1 MSILSSTKIGAVN
14 IPLTRKILLEK
25 GYVKVVPEYRRS
37 VRRSTSRT
45 NSFFQSNR
53 YKYDKKHYLTVK
65 EINIDTDEEK
75 VNIFVDLR
83 FNLENRTGK
92 TMYTNYVIRCFE
104 LKTVADLHEIH
115 RIWKEQNQRK
125 KVKLINAFVN
135 KRNSMK

>member
-25 GYVKVVPEYRRS
+25 GYVKVVPENRR
-37 VRRSTSRT
+37 VFSRG
-45 NSFFQSNR
+45 FQSNR

-65 EINIDTDEEK
+65 ERNIDTDEEE
-75 VNIFVDLR
+75 VHVFIDILS
-83 FNLENRTGK
+83 NLENRTGRIFS
-92 TMYTNYVIRCFE
+92 NYVIRCFE
-104 LKTVADLHEIH
+104 LKTVADLHEVH

-135 KRNSMK
+135 KRNSRK

>member
-25 GYVKVVPEYRRS
+25 GYVKVVPEYRRGF
-37 VRRSTSRT
+37 SRG
-45 NSFFQSNR
+45 FQSNR

-65 EINIDTDEEK
+65 ERNIDTEEEE
-75 VNIFVDLR
+75 VHVFIDILY
-83 FNLENRTGK
+83 NLENRTGK
-92 TMYTNYVIRCFE
+92 IFSNYVIRCFE

-135 KRNSMK
+135 KRK

>member
-25 GYVKVVPEYRRS
+25 GYVKVVPENRR
-37 VRRSTSRT
+37 VFSRG
-45 NSFFQSNR
+45 FQSNR

-65 EINIDTDEEK
+65 ERNIDTDEEE
-75 VNIFVDLR
+75 VHVFIDILS
-83 FNLENRTGK
+83 NLENRTGRIFS
-92 TMYTNYVIRCFE
+92 NYVIRCFE
-104 LKTVADLHEIH
+104 LKTVADLHEVH

-135 KRNSMK
+135 KRK

>member
-25 GYVKVVPEYRRS
+25 GYVKVVPEYRRGF
-37 VRRSTSRT
+37 SRG
-45 NSFFQSNR
+45 FQSNR

-65 EINIDTDEEK
+65 ERNIDTDEEE
-75 VNIFVDLR
+75 VHVFIDILS
-83 FNLENRTGK
+83 NLENRTGK
-92 TMYTNYVIRCFE
+92 IFSNYVIRCFE
-104 LKTVADLHEIH
+104 LKTVADLHEVH

-135 KRNSMK
+135 KRK

>member
-25 GYVKVVPEYRRS
+25 GYVKVVPENRR
-37 VRRSTSRT
+37 VFSRG
-45 NSFFQSNR
+45 FQSNR

-65 EINIDTDEEK
+65 ERNIDTDEEE
-75 VNIFVDLR
+75 VHVFIDILY
-83 FNLENRTGK
+83 NLENRTGK
-92 TMYTNYVIRCFE
+92 IFSNYVIRCFE
-104 LKTVADLHEIH
+104 LKTVADLHEVH

-135 KRNSMK
+135 KRNSRK

>member
-25 GYVKVVPEYRRS
+25 GYVKVVPEYRQGF
-37 VRRSTSRT
+37 SRG
-45 NSFFQSNR
+45 FQSNR

-65 EINIDTDEEK
+65 ERNIDTEEEE
-75 VNIFVDLR
+75 VHVFIDILY
-83 FNLENRTGK
+83 NLENRTGK
-92 TMYTNYVIRCFE
+92 IFSNYVIRCFE
-104 LKTVADLHEIH
+104 LKTVADLHEVH

-135 KRNSMK
+135 KRK

>member
-25 GYVKVVPEYRRS
+25 GYVKFVPEYRQGF
-37 VRRSTSRT
+37 SRG
-45 NSFFQSNR
+45 FQSNR

-65 EINIDTDEEK
+65 ERNIDTEEEE
-75 VNIFVDLR
+75 VHVFIDILY
-83 FNLENRTGK
+83 NLENRTGK
-92 TMYTNYVIRCFE
+92 IFSNYVIRCFE
-104 LKTVADLHEIH
+104 LKTVADLHEVH

-135 KRNSMK
+135 KRK

>member
-25 GYVKVVPEYRRS
+25 GYVKVVPENRR
-37 VRRSTSRT
+37 VFSRG
-45 NSFFQSNR
+45 FQSNR

-65 EINIDTDEEK
+65 ERNIDTDEEE
-75 VNIFVDLR
+75 VHVFIDILS
-83 FNLENRTGK
+83 NLENRTGRIFS
-92 TMYTNYVIRCFE
+92 NYIIRCFE
-104 LKTVADLHEIH
+104 LKTVADLHEVH

-135 KRNSMK
+135 KRK

>member
-25 GYVKVVPEYRRS
+25 GYVKVVPEYRRA

-45 NSFFQSNR
+45 SFFQSNR

-125 KVKLINAFVN
+125 KVKLISAFVN
-135 KRNSMK
+135 KRNSK